1 MTPNEFIAT
10 LKRLDLP
17 LYRAAKLLGVNARTV
32 RRWTQDPTEA
42 GARKVPGPAAVFLR
56 FLIAQGTSGDEALA
70 ILGIKNVGPGRPK
83 GSSRPHAP

>member
-1 MTPNEFIAT
+1 MTPNEFITA

-17 LYRAAKLLGVNARTV
+17 VYRAAKLLGVNARTV

-56 FLIAQGTSGDEALA
+56 FLIAQGISGDEALA
-70 ILGIKNVGPGRPK
+70 ILGIKNVGPGRPR
-83 GSSRPHAP
+83 GSSRPCAS